1 MKVIF
6 MGTPEFA
13 CPALEKLIKCKQV
26 EICGVFTKEPKIANR
41 GQKISKSAIHK
52 LAEINNLRVF
62 TPKNFK
68 DEKNLEEFKSLKA
81 DIALVV
87 AYGIIL
93 PKTILE
99 STKFGCIN
107 IHPSILPKYR
117 GATPIQSALLS
128 QDKKT
133 GVSIIKMDEGIDSG
147 DIISQKILDID
158 PNFLYTDLAEML
170 ANIGAEMALD
180 AIINFK
186 ENKIS
191 LTMQD
196 SERSSLCYKIKKED
210 SKIDFSKDV
219 SEIIAKIKALSG
231 YLTCFTEVKNERIKI
246 FSAKEVIFNNS
257 KLLDFK
263 NGEIVDQ
270 SFIIKCKNGFIQP
283 QILQREGKKIVNL
296 KEFLLGY
303 KVI

>member
-13 CPALEKLIKCKQV
+13 CPALEKLIKCNQV

-41 GQKISKSAIHK
+41 GQRISKSPIHK
-52 LAEINNLRVF
+52 LAELNNLKVF
-62 TPKNFK
+62 TPRNFK

-117 GATPIQSALLS
+117 GATPIQSALLA

-158 PNFLYTDLAEML
+158 PDSSYTDLVGLL
-170 ANIGAEMALD
+170 ANIGSEMALD
-180 AIINFK
+180 TIINFK

-191 LTMQD
+191 LTKQNNTL
-196 SERSSLCYKIKKED
+196 SSLCHKIKKED

-219 SEIIAKIKALSG
+219 NEIIAKIKALSG
-231 YLTCFTEVKNERIKI
+231 YLTCFTEIKNERIKI
-246 FSAKEVIFNNS
+246 FSAKEVTLNDA
-257 KLLDFK
+257 KYTKFK
-263 NGEIVDQ
+263 NGEIVDPT
-270 SFIIKCKNGFIQP
+270 FIIKCQNGFIQP
-283 QILQREGKKIVNL
+283 QIIQREGKKIVNL
-296 KEFLLGY
+296 KEFLLGF